1 MSKKYNR
8 WRRKRKGSATGPE
21 ERAPSPIT
29 EIDLGEQQVIEPQ
42 GTLIAA
48 ANSMLLFT
56 ILHSVENDFE
66 KLKSRLQSRGKT
78 EQCFLPIS
86 F

>member
-21 ERAPSPIT
+21 ERAPSPII

-42 GTLIAA
+42 GTLDCSCKKLNV
-48 ANSMLLFT
+48 NSYC
-56 ILHSVENDFE
+56 LHSAENDFE
-66 KLKSRLQSRGKT
+66 KLKSQLQSKGNV
-78 EQCFLPIS
+78 FL
-86 F
+86 FQF

>member
-21 ERAPSPIT
+21 ERAPSPII

-42 GTLIAA
+42 GTLDCSCK
-48 ANSMLLFT
+48 NSMLIAIVY
-56 ILHSVENDFE
+56 ILQKMTLRS
-66 KLKSRLQSRGKT
+66 
-78 EQCFLPIS
+78 
-86 F
+86 